1 MRSAPLC
8 PPDQMGVILPIY
20 LPLRRLPR
28 HERAEVLTSYVG
40 APPQLKYPNPPRR
53 RVSTDGKDIEDLK
66 DKVYSLENHTG
77 ALEDYI
83 VKMRMQEW
91 DKTNSYSEPG
101 DETKKKAR
109 DDYEQSVRDEISRL
123 QRVRMGLISDCS

>member
-1 MRSAPLC
+1 
-8 PPDQMGVILPIY
+8 MG
-20 LPLRRLPR
+20 
-28 HERAEVLTSYVG
+28 
-40 APPQLKYPNPPRR
+40 
-53 RVSTDGKDIEDLK
+53 TDGKDIEDLK
-66 DKVYSLENHTG
+66 DRVYSLENHTG

-91 DKTNSYSEPG
+91 DKTNSYSESG

-123 QRVRMGLISDCS
+123 QRVRMGLISDCSG